1 MNLVFWMNFCR
12 TKLTRAEYIW
22 KLMSLIFYW
31 MLEYS
36 LIILLNVRIIKQK
49 QLIGIIIIVHKLL
62 NNKKKSQE
70 ILESNS
76 WITRQVLK
84 SDKNKILLWNDTIT
98 LWTQITNAYIHEKEI
113 WERESIAI
121 AIALFDP
128 SSTSLAMHWR
138 IHARTQ
144 SQTII

>member
-1 MNLVFWMNFCR
+1 
-12 TKLTRAEYIW
+12 
-22 KLMSLIFYW
+22 

-84 SDKNKILLWNDTIT
+84 SDKNKILL
-98 LWTQITNAYIHEKEI
+98 
-113 WERESIAI
+113 
-121 AIALFDP
+121 
-128 SSTSLAMHWR
+128 
-138 IHARTQ
+138 
-144 SQTII
+144 